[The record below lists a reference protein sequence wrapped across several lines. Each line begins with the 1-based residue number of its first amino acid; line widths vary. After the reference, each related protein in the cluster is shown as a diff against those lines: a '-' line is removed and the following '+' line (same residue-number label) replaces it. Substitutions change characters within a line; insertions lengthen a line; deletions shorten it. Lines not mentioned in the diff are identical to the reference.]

1 MSLVLPTFLQR
12 QTQPIDLMSLVW
24 SPSKETQD
32 CGKECL
38 GKKFQC
44 QRQFRTIECFYLI
57 NTLTKQMSLDKSSS
71 LVAPEIRPIH
81 KKWPQKSHKTRG
93 FLPPKP
99 VYRDQCAL
107 WAPTPAAPAVHV
119 LFTSVFHR
127 PLFLLTQLVQSSPTG
142 APITKTRE
150 DDTLSISLAAQCHYE
165 QCLCWGK
172 RNPKKKT

>member
-1 MSLVLPTFLQR
+1 MRVTFLREAFLIIIRGLLHLIALCLVVVVIVLSIMSLVLPSFLQR

-44 QRQFRTIECFYLI
+44 QSQFRTIECFYLI

-81 KKWPQKSHKTRG
+81 KK
-93 FLPPKP
+93 
-99 VYRDQCAL
+99 
-107 WAPTPAAPAVHV
+107 
-119 LFTSVFHR
+119 
-127 PLFLLTQLVQSSPTG
+127 
-142 APITKTRE
+142 
-150 DDTLSISLAAQCHYE
+150 
-165 QCLCWGK
+165 
-172 RNPKKKT
+172 